1 MANMP
6 GLMPAAQAEVL
17 PDVGKIKGAAFR
29 EFVAWVEQDRG
40 AAALAGVVDALPPH
54 VQRQFLVGRP
64 ALGLLAA
71 TWYPAGLVHAFL
83 DALTEGLPEP
93 ELQRMALQGAEFTM
107 QRNLRGVYRSL
118 FAMFVSPRLYVLGMQ
133 QLWNLHYDSGRVRN
147 TEKTPHTH
155 RAEVED
161 WRGHHP
167 FICRLNTAAVFPI
180 YGAMKCQDIQV
191 HREACV
197 SRGDASC
204 SWVITWSD
212 R

>member
-1 MANMP
+1 MP
-6 GLMPAAQAEVL
+6 ELTQVTRADTI
-17 PDVGKIKGAAFR
+17 PDLGKMKGAAFR

-40 AAALAGVVDALPPH
+40 ADALAAVVATLPPD
-54 VQRQFLVGRP
+54 VQRHFQVGRP

-83 DALTEGLPEP
+83 DALTRGLPEP
-93 ELQRMALQGAEFTM
+93 ELQRMALEGAEFTM

-118 FAMFVSPRLYVLGMQ
+118 FAMFVSPRIYALGMQ

-147 TEKTPHTH
+147 IEKTPNMH
-155 RAEVED
+155 RAEVEG

-167 FICRLNTAAVFPI
+167 FACRLNTAAVFPI
-180 YGAMKCQDIQV
+180 YSAMKCQDIEV
-191 HREACV
+191 NRESCV
-197 SRGDASC
+197 ARGDAAC
-204 SWVITWSD
+204 CWVITWRD

>member
-1 MANMP
+1 MP
-6 GLMPAAQAEVL
+6 DAIPVTRA
-17 PDVGKIKGAAFR
+17 DVTSKGKIKGAAFR

-40 AAALAGVVDALPPH
+40 PEALAEVVSGLPPE
-54 VQRQFLVGRP
+54 VRRQFLVGRP

-71 TWYPAGLVHAFL
+71 TWYPAEVVHAFL
-83 DALTEGLPEP
+83 DQLTQGLGEA
-93 ELQRMALQGAEFTM
+93 ELQRMARQGAEFTM

-118 FAMFVSPRLYVLGMQ
+118 FALFVSPRIYVLGMQ

-147 TEKTPHTH
+147 VEDGPNRH
-155 RAEVED
+155 RAIVSD
-161 WRGHHP
+161 WHGHHP

-180 YGAMKCQDIQV
+180 YGAMKCKDIGV
-191 HREACV
+191 HRESCV
-197 SRGDASC
+197 SQGDPAC

>member
-1 MANMP
+1 MLEPQSATQVE
-6 GLMPAAQAEVL
+6 AT
-17 PDVGKIKGAAFR
+17 PDPGKIKGAAFR

-40 AAALAGVVDALPPH
+40 ADALGGVVAGLAPD
-54 VQRQFLVGRP
+54 VRRNFLAGRP

-83 DALTEGLPEP
+83 DELTRGLSEQ

-118 FAMFVSPRLYVLGMQ
+118 FALFVSPRIYVMGMQ

-147 TEKTPHTH
+147 TEKTPNMH

-167 FICRLNTAAVFPI
+167 FACRLNTAAVFPI
-180 YGAMKCQDIQV
+180 YGAMKCQDIEV
-191 HREACV
+191 HRESCV
-197 SRGDASC
+197 SRGDPHC
-204 SWVITWSD
+204 SWIITWRD